1 MTGRNLI
8 LSRRL
13 VLQALAG
20 LPAAGLFGTA
30 EAADVQ
36 VGIVSE
42 TRGSVMAELNARR
55 RRLDRRSAVFL
66 GDLVRTGPNARLHAL
81 LGPRTSLRLGARSR
95 VRIDQYLVNAG
106 GELVLESGALLL
118 DTRLGKFPKGLRIES
133 PFALIAVRGTRVFAG
148 SIEGTFSVFAARGV
162 VDVVVRRKSIRL
174 RAGEGI
180 EIERPGKLKGEGT
193 RWGAEKIAKAMSLVR

>member
-1 MTGRNLI
+1 VTGRNLI

-13 VLQALAG
+13 LLQALAAA
-20 LPAAGLFGTA
+20 PAAGLLGTA

-42 TRGSVMAELNARR
+42 TQGTVMAELNARR

-66 GDLVRTGPNARLHAL
+66 GDLLRTGPDARLHAL
-81 LGPRTSLRLGARSR
+81 LGPRTSLRLGARTR

-148 SIEGTFSVFAARGV
+148 SIDGTFAVFAARGV
-162 VDVVVRRKSIRL
+162 VEVIGRRKSIRL

-180 EIERPGKLKGEGT
+180 DIEKPGRLKGEGV
-193 RWGAEKIAKAMSLVR
+193 RWGAEKIARAMSLVR